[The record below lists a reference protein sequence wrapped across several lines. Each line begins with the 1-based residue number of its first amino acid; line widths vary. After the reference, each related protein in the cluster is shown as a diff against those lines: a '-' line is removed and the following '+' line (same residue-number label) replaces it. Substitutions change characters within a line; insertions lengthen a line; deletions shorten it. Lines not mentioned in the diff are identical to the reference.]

1 MIIDENIIK
10 KSGLILRKLMRDSNM
25 LSYMGHDLLDI
36 VVGKFEKNINISE
49 DDVVKFIIK
58 QSLSSMVEK
67 REISEVDRLMICGHI
82 DLDTFFYNAKSYI
95 DKNFIPTAVINKVDI
110 VLCKNYHDF
119 KMTEFGIQKIV
130 EVKRDKG
137 LRDIWTEDYIR
148 RFRDTV
154 SFRTDED
161 LINLMREYGDGVS
174 NGRIYTIDVKN
185 ISIDDERLSIESFE
199 DFNFEEI
206 LFYDFEKEKE
216 K

>member
-10 KSGLILRKLMRDSNM
+10 KSGIILRKLMRSSNT
-25 LSYMGHDLLDI
+25 LSYMGHDLLDT
-36 VVGKFEKNINISE
+36 VAGKFEKNVNISE
-49 DDVVKFIIK
+49 DDVVKFIIE
-58 QSLSSMVEK
+58 QALSSMVEK
-67 REISEVDRLMICGHI
+67 REISEIDSLMIHGYI
-82 DLDTFFYNAKSYI
+82 NLDEFFYTVKSDV
-95 DKNFIPTAVINKVDI
+95 DKNFIPADVVNKVDI

-119 KMTEFGIQKIV
+119 KMTEFGIQKMV
-130 EVKRDKG
+130 EMKRDKG